1 MQAHAVPS
9 PTHSSPFHVSLLQ
22 WSWPFNAPVDLR
34 QYPDYG
40 EAIKTPMDFS
50 TIKRRIDAVSYPH
63 PDAFLAD
70 VRLVFDN
77 ARQYNKP
84 GSDVHVMANT
94 LQVGGCG
101 CDCGCGCAAVNVSA
115 VQLLGVEE

>member
-1 MQAHAVPS
+1 MP
-9 PTHSSPFHVSLLQ
+9 LLQ
-22 WSWPFNAPVDLR
+22 WSWPFNAPVDLQ

-94 LQVGGCG
+94 LQVGGRVGG
-101 CDCGCGCAAVNVSA
+101 CCVGADA
-115 VQLLGVEE
+115 GVEFSCGVWGMGCSMRFGSSAGA